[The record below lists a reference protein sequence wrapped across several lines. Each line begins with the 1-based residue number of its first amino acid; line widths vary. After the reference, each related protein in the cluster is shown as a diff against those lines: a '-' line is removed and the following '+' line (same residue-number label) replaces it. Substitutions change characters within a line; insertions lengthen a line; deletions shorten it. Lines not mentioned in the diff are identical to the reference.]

1 MKQKALTLAIALG
14 LFSITS
20 SYGQTVGSRTSFGL
34 RAGINFQ
41 NFNGKDATGEKLDNK
56 LNTTW
61 HAGAVAEIPVAPDYF
76 VQPGLLYSRKG
87 AEYRAVDAKTVI
99 SYIEVPVNLLYKP
112 LLADGRLLLGFG
124 PYGAVAVGG
133 EYRTATDS
141 DNDTKLEFENS
152 TTALNANKTVRR
164 FDAGANFLAGYELGN
179 NISFQLNAQLGLVNI
194 NPEIEGA
201 TNNKTAVKNT
211 GFGISVG
218 YKL

>member
-14 LFSITS
+14 LFCST
-20 SYGQTVGSRTSFGL
+20 SYGQTAGGQTSFGL

-41 NFNGKDATGEKLDNK
+41 NLNGKDAMGEKLDNK
-56 LNTTW
+56 LNTSW
-61 HAGAVAEIPVAPDYF
+61 HAGAVAEIPIAADYF
-76 VQPGLLYSRKG
+76 LQPGLLYSRKG
-87 AEYRAVDAKTVI
+87 AEYRANEAKTVI
-99 SYIEVPVNLLYKP
+99 SYVEIPVNLLYKP

-124 PYGAVAVGG
+124 PYGAIAVGG
-133 EYRTATDS
+133 EYRPATDS
-141 DNDTKLEFENS
+141 DTDTKLEFENS
-152 TTALNANKTVRR
+152 ATAANAFNTVRR

-194 NPEIEGA
+194 NPEIEGM

>member
-1 MKQKALTLAIALG
+1 MKQTALTLAIALG
-14 LFSITS
+14 LFCTT
-20 SYGQTVGSRTSFGL
+20 SYGQTAASRPSFGL

-41 NFNGKDATGEKLDNK
+41 NLNGKDFQGNKLDNK

-61 HAGAVAEIPVAPDYF
+61 HAGVVTEIPIAPDYF

-87 AEYRAVDAKTVI
+87 AEYRANEAKTVI
-99 SYIEVPVNLLYKP
+99 SYIEIPVNLLYKP

-133 EYRTATDS
+133 EYRPSTDPE
-141 DNDTKLEFENS
+141 NDIKLEFENS
-152 TTALNANKTVRR
+152 STAVNAYKTVRR

-179 NISFQLNAQLGLVNI
+179 NISFQLNAQLGLVKI
-194 NPEIEGA
+194 NPEIEGLA
-201 TNNKTAVKNT
+201 NDKTAVKNT

-218 YKL
+218 YRL